1 MSSLTPAATKVFRQH
16 HGVATGQML
25 TDSGV
30 GPRAR
35 RRLVEEQILD
45 LLFKRVYRITSA
57 PITLE
62 SRCVALCFAHPSG
75 FVSGPT
81 AGRLEGYR
89 RMPAS
94 EQIHFT
100 VPHGLHIEYR
110 DDIVLHQSTAVT
122 PADVTKRS
130 DGITVASPQRLLLD
144 LAATLS
150 TDDLLSVIEQSIQ
163 KRRCT
168 FFSLVY
174 YARRLSH
181 PRRTGSLRFAR
192 LLIERGNAPA
202 LESHPEVVLE
212 MALKRKGIPI
222 VRQVRLLDL
231 PDHPPIRID
240 LSIPELRW
248 AIEIDVH
255 PDHLLLQGTTKDKR
269 RDRQCH
275 VIGWQVDRVTELDML
290 DVETLAD
297 ELESVY
303 LARLASIN
311 VRQSA

>member
-1 MSSLTPAATKVFRQH
+1 
-16 HGVATGQML
+16 
-25 TDSGV
+25 
-30 GPRAR
+30 
-35 RRLVEEQILD
+35 
-45 LLFKRVYRITSA
+45 
-57 PITLE
+57 
-62 SRCVALCFAHPSG
+62 
-75 FVSGPT
+75 
-81 AGRLEGYR
+81 
-89 RMPAS
+89 
-94 EQIHFT
+94 
-100 VPHGLHIEYR
+100 
-110 DDIVLHQSTAVT
+110 
-122 PADVTKRS
+122 
-130 DGITVASPQRLLLD
+130 
-144 LAATLS
+144 
-150 TDDLLSVIEQSIQ
+150 
-163 KRRCT
+163 
-168 FFSLVY
+168 
-174 YARRLSH
+174 
-181 PRRTGSLRFAR
+181 
-192 LLIERGNAPA
+192 
-202 LESHPEVVLE
+202 

-297 ELESVY
+297 ELESIY